1 MCDTVVTDADDVS
14 NQNIGNSNVDN
25 TYFIQCYIE
34 TLTSTNSES
43 SLTVRGNDGF
53 RFERNNEKC
62 NIFIEDGNSP
72 RNAILRNESI
82 ELIISNTEKNDFL
95 LALQAYLNHKKIELK
110 VENSNN
116 EMLTVK
122 KIKLL

>member
-1 MCDTVVTDADDVS
+1 MCDTVETVADDVS
-14 NQNIGNSNVDN
+14 NQNIGNSNIEN

-43 SLTVRGNDGF
+43 SLTVRGCDEF
-53 RFERNNEKC
+53 RFERNNERY
-62 NIFIEDGNSP
+62 NIFVEDGNSP
-72 RNAILRNESI
+72 QNAILRSEST

-110 VENSNN
+110 VEISNN
-116 EMLTVK
+116 EMLAVK
-122 KIKLL
+122 KIKLF